1 MNQAVGGQFPDLALK
16 DQTGQEARHCQRMT
30 EGKFPLIV
38 VFYRGYW

>member
-1 MNQAVGGQFPDLALK
+1 MNQTVGAKFPDLALK
-16 DQTGQEARHCQRMT
+16 DHTGREAKLSDMT

>member
-1 MNQAVGGQFPDLALK
+1 MNQTVGEKFPDLALK
-16 DQTGQEARHCQRMT
+16 DQTGQEAALSGIT

>member
-1 MNQAVGGQFPDLALK
+1 MNQTVGGQFPDLALK
-16 DQTGQEARHCQRMT
+16 DQTGQEVRLSAVT

>member
-1 MNQAVGGQFPDLALK
+1 MNQSVDAKFPDLALE
-16 DQTGQEARHCQRMT
+16 DQNGKELKLSEIT

>member
-16 DQTGQEARHCQRMT
+16 DQTGQEVKLSEVT
-30 EGKFPLIV
+30 EGRFPLIV